1 MRPGD
6 HAVYLVGSDNRRARV
21 YMRGVDEDAAD
32 LTPFER
38 EVSLAVDKGFDR
50 PENFNLANDRDP
62 YRIAESILAER
73 YGSARMVEARYDWR
87 PRVRY

>member
-6 HAVYLVGSDNRRARV
+6 HAVYLVGDSDERV
-21 YMRGVDEDAAD
+21 RIFMNWEDANDAG
-32 LTPFER
+32 LSAFER
-38 EVSLAVDKGFDR
+38 SAMRAVEAGFDR